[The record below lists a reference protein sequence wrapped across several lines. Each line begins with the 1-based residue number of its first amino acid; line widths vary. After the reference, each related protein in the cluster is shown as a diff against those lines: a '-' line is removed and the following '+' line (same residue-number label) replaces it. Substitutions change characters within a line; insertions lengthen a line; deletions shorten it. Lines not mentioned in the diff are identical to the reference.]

1 MFCNIVNVFVVT
13 FDQLNASLLNV
24 LISYLSFFKPYQ
36 PQTFEWKYA
45 YVFSYMLNMHVFSF
59 VYMGIHLYTCIYAR
73 VALHEGPQ
81 LAVAV
86 GFKQRLI

>member
-1 MFCNIVNVFVVT
+1 MFCNIVNVFAVT

-45 YVFSYMLNMHVFSF
+45 YVFS
-59 VYMGIHLYTCIYAR
+59 
-73 VALHEGPQ
+73 
-81 LAVAV
+81 
-86 GFKQRLI
+86 